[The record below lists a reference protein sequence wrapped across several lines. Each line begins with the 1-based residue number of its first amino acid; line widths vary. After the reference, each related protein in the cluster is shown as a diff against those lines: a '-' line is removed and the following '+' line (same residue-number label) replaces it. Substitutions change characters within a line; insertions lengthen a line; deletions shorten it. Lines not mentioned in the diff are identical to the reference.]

1 MKHIAPERQ
10 SWTLFSV
17 LELGSTPGGGWAS
30 VAVYLTWT
38 KLPYVHLLIQ
48 KSTPLSMIYQGES
61 WHTRI
66 AASVES
72 PVKLASKAI
81 FYTGYIA
88 ILLLIICY
96 RTTTKYRIYSRIF
109 VAVCGHLLLV
119 MNPTRPS
126 SVLTVRSTMQ
136 GMTET
141 FHRLLQIYV
150 KIASNP
156 GSSFW
161 FLSRMQLPIFLQQ
174 SCRSCETKSGVTGNL
189 YFLGKSYI
197 SPVKFPTGNM
207 NAIIPYSSQASCMVR
222 KFRESLQM
230 LPRPFLASTLYEWMN
245 FIFMSSLGQQTS

>member
-1 MKHIAPERQ
+1 MC
-10 SWTLFSV
+10 
-17 LELGSTPGGGWAS
+17 
-30 VAVYLTWT
+30 
-38 KLPYVHLLIQ
+38 VHLPIQ

-66 AASVES
+66 AANVES
-72 PVKLASKAI
+72 PVKLVSKSI

-88 ILLLIICY
+88 ILLLIIYY
-96 RTTTKYRIYSRIF
+96 RTATKYRIYSRIF
-109 VAVCGHLLLV
+109 VAVCGHLLLM
-119 MNPTRPS
+119 MNPTRPT
-126 SVLTVRSTMQ
+126 SVLTVRSTTQ

-189 YFLGKSYI
+189 FLVHFLGKSYS

-207 NAIIPYSSQASCMVR
+207 NAIIPYSSQASWFENFVNLS
-222 KFRESLQM
+222 K
-230 LPRPFLASTLYEWMN
+230 LALK
-245 FIFMSSLGQQTS
+245 